1 MGSPAFYTMALK
13 YMKVGQHYYSTL
25 LYLRM
30 RAFGALTGV
39 TDVKDYMY
47 IYFKMYVFFP
57 QTAFGNGRPNFINGV
72 LRDFIPITFDADAT
86 FSQWHRKWRSLSRRR
101 RRRRRRRRTVVEK

>member
-1 MGSPAFYTMALK
+1 MGSPAFYTMVLK

-39 TDVKDYMY
+39 
-47 IYFKMYVFFP
+47 IAYVLISKYLP
-57 QTAFGNGRPNFINGV
+57 IHLVEPAPNGPAFNVI
-72 LRDFIPITFDADAT
+72 LPITNID
-86 FSQWHRKWRSLSRRR
+86 S
-101 RRRRRRRRTVVEK
+101 